1 MTTIDTPRTGL
12 RLAVLAVSQFLV
24 AVDFDIVFV
33 ALPQIG
39 RGLGFA
45 PSDLQWV
52 VSAYTV
58 VLGGFLL
65 LGGRAADRLG
75 TRRMFGTGM
84 ALFAVASL
92 AGGLATT
99 PEALIVA
106 RGVQGLGAALI
117 VPASLSLIGATF
129 AEGPAR
135 NRAFAVW
142 GVAGASGAAIG
153 AIGGGVLTAA
163 FGWQAVLLV
172 NVPLAAALIIA
183 LRAFAA
189 DGPRRPGGF
198 DLPGAAL
205 VTAGAT
211 LLVYGIVTR
220 SWVTVAGLLL
230 LGAFLLVERRSA
242 DPLLPP
248 ALLRRRALVLPA
260 AAVFLFM
267 GAVAAAYY
275 LITVF
280 LQDALGFGPLA
291 AGLAFLPMSVLSMA
305 GSGLVFPR
313 LVTRFGVPATLAI
326 GLAGMAVLLAGLA
339 VSIPLGGYWPV
350 APWLAWTV
358 FAGVA
363 FPAVFRAAGAAA
375 EAGEEGVAAAFVST
389 AQYVG
394 GAVGLAAILAA
405 TGLDHATAGTL
416 LGSLRDTGLVAAAVL
431 LVGAVLVG
439 ALLPG
444 RAARTR

>member
-1 MTTIDTPRTGL
+1 MTTTDRPRTGA

-39 RGLGFA
+39 RGLGFS
-45 PSDLQWV
+45 PGGLQWV

-84 ALFAVASL
+84 ALFGAASL

-99 PEALIVA
+99 PELLVA
-106 RGVQGLGAALI
+106 TRGVQGLGAALV
-117 VPASLSLIGATF
+117 VPASLALIGATF
-129 AEGPAR
+129 AEGPER
-135 NRAFAVW
+135 NHAFALW
-142 GVAGASGAAIG
+142 GVAGASGAAVG

-172 NVPLAAALIIA
+172 NVPVAAVLVVA

-189 DGPRRPGGF
+189 DGPRRPGAF
-198 DLPGAAL
+198 DLPGAVLA
-205 VTAGAT
+205 TAGAT
-211 LLVYGIVTR
+211 TLVYGIVTR
-220 SWVTVAGLLL
+220 GWPVAAGLVLL
-230 LGAFLLVERRSA
+230 AAFLLVERLSA
-242 DPLLPP
+242 DPLLPL
-248 ALLRRRALVLPA
+248 ALLRRRALVLPT

-267 GAVAAAYY
+267 GTVAAAYY
-275 LITVF
+275 LITIF

-313 LVTRFGVPATLAI
+313 LVARFGVPTTLMA
-326 GLAGMAVLLAGLA
+326 GLAGMAVGIAGLA
-339 VSIPLGGYWPV
+339 LSIPIGSYWAV

-363 FPAVFRAAGAAA
+363 FPAVFRAAGAAVEPGA
-375 EAGEEGVAAAFVST
+375 QGIAGALAST

-405 TGLDHATAGTL
+405 TGLDHAGPVTL
-416 LGSLRDTGLVAAAVL
+416 PGALRDTGLAAAAVVL
-431 LVGAVLVG
+431 AGAVLV
-439 ALLPG
+439 AVLRTPG
-444 RAARTR
+444 RPGRT

>member
-1 MTTIDTPRTGL
+1 MTTTDRPRTGA

-39 RGLGFA
+39 RGLGFS
-45 PSDLQWV
+45 PGGLQWV

-75 TRRMFGTGM
+75 TRRMFAVGM
-84 ALFAVASL
+84 ALFGTSSF
-92 AGGLATT
+92 AGGLATG
-99 PEALIVA
+99 PDALIVA
-106 RGVQGLGAALI
+106 RGVQGLGAALL
-117 VPASLSLIGATF
+117 VPASLALIGATF
-129 AEGPAR
+129 AEGPER
-135 NRAFAVW
+135 NRAFALW
-142 GVAGASGAAIG
+142 GVAGASGAATG
-153 AIGGGVLTAA
+153 ALGGGVLTAV

-172 NVPLAAALIIA
+172 NVPIAAALVVA
-183 LRAFAA
+183 ARAFAA

-198 DLPGAAL
+198 DVPGAVLA
-205 VTAGAT
+205 TAGAT

-220 SWVTVAGLLL
+220 GWAVGAGLVLL
-230 LGAFLLVERRSA
+230 AAFLLVERRSA
-242 DPLLPP
+242 DPLLPL
-248 ALLRRRALVLPA
+248 ALLRRRALVLPTA
-260 AAVFLFM
+260 AIFLFM

-280 LQDALGFGPLA
+280 LQDALGLGPLA

-313 LVTRFGVPATLAI
+313 LVARFGSTATLAI
-326 GLAGMAVLLAGLA
+326 GLAGMAAGLAGLA
-339 VSIPLGGYWPV
+339 LSIPLGSYWLA

-363 FPAVFRAAGAAA
+363 YPAVFRATGAAA
-375 EAGEEGVAAAFVST
+375 GPREQGVAGALVST
-389 AQYVG
+389 AQFVG

-405 TGLDHATAGTL
+405 TGLDQAAPGTL
-416 LGSLRDTGLVAAAVL
+416 LATLRDTGLVAAAVVL
-431 LVGAVLVG
+431 AGAVLV
-439 ALLPG
+439 ASL
-444 RAARTR
+444 RTR

>member
-1 MTTIDTPRTGL
+1 MTTTDRPRTGV
-12 RLAVLAVSQFLV
+12 RLAVLAISQFLV

-39 RGLGFA
+39 RALGFS
-45 PSDLQWV
+45 PSGLQWV
-52 VSAYTV
+52 VSAFTV

-65 LGGRAADRLG
+65 LGGRSADRLG
-75 TRRMFGTGM
+75 MRRMFVAGM
-84 ALFAVASL
+84 ALFGAASL

-99 PEALIVA
+99 AAALVVA

-117 VPASLSLIGATF
+117 VPASLALIGATF
-129 AEGPAR
+129 AEGPER

-142 GVAGASGAAIG
+142 GVAGASGAAVG

-172 NVPLAAALIIA
+172 AVPVAAVLIVA
-183 LRAFAA
+183 ARAFPV
-189 DGPRRPGGF
+189 DGPRRPGAF
-198 DLPGAAL
+198 DLPGAVLA
-205 VTAGAT
+205 TAGAT
-211 LLVYGIVTR
+211 TLVYGIVTR
-220 SWVTVAGLLL
+220 SWAIAAGLALL
-230 LGAFLLVERRSA
+230 AVFLLVEARTA

-248 ALLRRRALVLPA
+248 ALLRRRGIALPA

-267 GAVAAAYY
+267 GSVAAAYY

-280 LQDALGFGPLA
+280 LQDALGFGPLL

-313 LVTRFGVPATLAI
+313 LVARYGVQPTLAI
-326 GLAGMAVLLAGLA
+326 GLGGMAVGLAGLA
-339 VSIPLGGYWPV
+339 LAIPFGSYLAV

-363 FPAVFRAAGAAA
+363 FPAVYRAAGAAA
-375 EAGEEGVAAAFVST
+375 RAEEQGVAAAFVST

-394 GAVGLAAILAA
+394 GAIGLAAILAA
-405 TGLDHATAGTL
+405 TGLDHAVGDAL
-416 LGSLRDTGLVAAAVL
+416 PDALRDTGLVAAAVV
-431 LVGAVLVG
+431 LVGAVLVA
-439 ALLPG
+439 ALRPTG
-444 RAARTR
+444 SPRT